1 MATLYELTD
10 ALKNFE
16 LDIDEETGE
25 ILNSDELDALELER
39 DTKIENIALWV
50 KNLLSDAEAY
60 KREKDNFYSK
70 EKAAK
75 NKAERLKGYLEYV
88 LAGDK
93 FKSDRV
99 TISYRKSESLNI
111 LTVMGYYEPDVLIA
125 NRDNFKE
132 AMDAFNASLEGTN
145 TQVTDWA
152 PTNPAT
158 DVMDEEF

>member
-16 LDIDEETGE
+16 LYIDEETGE

-99 TISYRKSESLNI
+99 TISYRKSESLDIADGANVPDEY
-111 LTVMGYYEPDVLIA
+111 LKQVAPTVDKMAI
-125 NRDNFKE
+125 KE
-132 AMDAFNASLEGTN
+132 AIKEGAVIDGITIVEKQN
-145 TQVTDWA
+145 MQIR
-152 PTNPAT
+152 
-158 DVMDEEF
+158 

>member
-16 LDIDEETGE
+16 LDIDEDTGE

-39 DTKIENIALWV
+39 DTKIENIALWI
-50 KNLLSDAEAY
+50 KNLVSDAEAY
-60 KREKDNFYSK
+60 KREKDNFNAK

-75 NKAERLKGYLEYV
+75 NKADRLKAYLEAV

-99 TISYRKSESLNI
+99 IISYRKSESLNI
-111 LTVMGYYEPDVLIA
+111 EDGAEVPALYLKEVAPTVDKMAL
-125 NRDNFKE
+125 KE
-132 AMDAFNASLEGTN
+132 AIKEGAVIDG
-145 TQVTDWA
+145 VTIVEKQ
-152 PTNPAT
+152 N
-158 DVMDEEF
+158 MQIR

>member
-10 ALKNFE
+10 LLKNFE

-39 DTKIENIALWV
+39 DTKIENIALWI
-50 KNLLSDAEAY
+50 KNLVSDAEAY

-111 LTVMGYYEPDVLIA
+111 EDDAEVPALYLKEVAPTVDKIA
-125 NRDNFKE
+125 LKE
-132 AMDAFNASLEGTN
+132 AIKEGAVIDG
-145 TQVTDWA
+145 VTIVEKK
-152 PTNPAT
+152 N
-158 DVMDEEF
+158 MQIR